1 MYDIIPL
8 VSVIIP
14 VYNAEKY
21 ISSTLE
27 SLRRQTFREFEVLII
42 DDGSTDNST
51 SICNQYVL
59 EDNRFKLIRKIN
71 GGVSSARN
79 IGLNQARGKYIYFM
93 DSDDW
98 VENTLLEVCLK
109 PLEELNVDMVVF
121 GMSFDIEKKGRVINR
136 IIKTYPKKILCPEK
150 WKNEFIEL
158 YENNYISS
166 MCNKIIKRELL
177 DLYNIRFDEKITN
190 YEDLIF
196 AISCI
201 NRCKNIQI
209 ISTCF
214 YHYILR
220 DELGMSRKYKE
231 GLSSMIPKLIK
242 KLKYVYNECGFPE
255 RVLAYMEVDLQR
267 MLWLGIS
274 NICRANMNLGDKIC
288 EIRNLCEDSWIK
300 ENLTFKKNGNKL
312 NDINLFLLSRKYW
325 RIMVIFNH
333 GVNIVRDIKY

>member
-158 YENNYISS
+158 YENNYIS
-166 MCNKIIKRELL
+166 
-177 DLYNIRFDEKITN
+177 
-190 YEDLIF
+190 
-196 AISCI
+196 
-201 NRCKNIQI
+201 
-209 ISTCF
+209 
-214 YHYILR
+214 
-220 DELGMSRKYKE
+220 
-231 GLSSMIPKLIK
+231 
-242 KLKYVYNECGFPE
+242 
-255 RVLAYMEVDLQR
+255 
-267 MLWLGIS
+267 
-274 NICRANMNLGDKIC
+274 
-288 EIRNLCEDSWIK
+288 
-300 ENLTFKKNGNKL
+300 
-312 NDINLFLLSRKYW
+312 
-325 RIMVIFNH
+325 
-333 GVNIVRDIKY
+333 

>member
-1 MYDIIPL
+1 MPL

-21 ISSTLE
+21 IRFTLE
-27 SLRRQTFREFEVLII
+27 SVKRQTFQRFEVLII
-42 DDGSTDNST
+42 DDGSTDNSA
-51 SICNQYVL
+51 SICNQYVM
-59 EDNRFKLIRKIN
+59 EDNRFKLIRKTN

-79 IGLNQARGKYIYFM
+79 LGIDQARGKYIYFM
-93 DSDDW
+93 DSDDR
-98 VENTLLEVCLK
+98 VESTLLEVCLK
-109 PLEELNVDMVVF
+109 PLEELNVDMVIF
-121 GMSFDIEKKGRVINR
+121 GMSFDIEKKGRVINH
-136 IIKTYPKKILCPEK
+136 IIKTYSEKILCSEN

-166 MCNKIIKRELL
+166 MCNKIIKKELL
-177 DLYNIRFDEKITN
+177 DLYKIRYDEKITN

-196 AISCI
+196 SISCI

-209 ISTCF
+209 ISSCF

-231 GLSSMIPKLIK
+231 GLSSMIPKLIR
-242 KLKYVYNECGFPE
+242 KLKCVYNECGFSE
-255 RVLAYMEVDLQR
+255 KVMSYMEVDLQR

-274 NICRANMNLGDKIC
+274 NICRSDMNLRDKAC
-288 EIRNLCEDSWIK
+288 EIRTLCENPWIK
-300 ENLTFKKNGNKL
+300 ENLSFKKNGNIF
-312 NDINLFLLSRKYW
+312 NDINLLLLSRKYW

-333 GVNIVRDIKY
+333 GVNVVRDIKY